1 MKFFINVPTIMAW
14 VFWMFKGLTSA
25 KTFAKFNMVGTG
37 PRAIGAALLPIID
50 ADQLPKRYGG
60 KADDLV

>member
-1 MKFFINVPTIMAW
+1 MAW